1 MICDFDFIC
10 ISAADFYYSL
20 ECSSILNSL
29 FVTQSY
35 CTIEKVVL
43 LSIVCGH
50 RAWNTMRQ
58 LQFCLYTVLSFENI
72 EG

>member
-1 MICDFDFIC
+1 MVCGFGFIC
-10 ISAADFYYSL
+10 ISAADFYYL
-20 ECSSILNSL
+20 ECSSILNSF

-35 CTIEKVVL
+35 TIEKMVL

-58 LQFCLYTVLSFENI
+58 LHFCLYTVLSFENI